1 MKPVLRAAN
10 YPNLDCLGLYSID
23 EESARGL
30 FTEQIINQGDLPNL
44 KRFSLS
50 CNVTALYYN
59 ELVLLRLYQMS
70 NLQERLYTSSPKVRS
85 PKAQI
90 AETRAETNI
99 TEKQDRRNQHH
110 RNTDYRYEIRRNADR

>member
-30 FTEQIINQGDLPNL
+30 F
-44 KRFSLS
+44 
-50 CNVTALYYN
+50 TALYYN

-110 RNTDYRYEIRRNADR
+110 RNTDYRYEIRRNADRRILGVGH